1 METFVQLPDSVDDQ
15 QLFQIQTL
23 VAKGNALYHRGS
35 YKEAFDLFSNA
46 INASTA
52 SLKSLSEVGPSGKM
66 LLSNLYN
73 RRAAAANKLR
83 NYEQVVSDSTEMI
96 VLGFQKEKG
105 HVRKGGA
112 LLQLGRAEEARV
124 EYMAALQFNPSNAA
138 YRQFLKEAEEAC
150 GSPSSKDLP
159 MVPAEK
165 SVEEEHQA
173 KIHENLKRG
182 NKVFFAPQP
191 DFIEALGHYDSALR
205 HLDSSDKADNVA
217 AVTRHQ
223 LLSRRAQT
231 LHQLTRFQE
240 AIEDAEQMI
249 KMAPHSEKGYVLKAN
264 AYICLAQHT
273 LEQGVRQMPTPERRQ
288 ILQKHMNALEAA
300 NFA

>member
-1 METFVQLPDSVDDQ
+1 
-15 QLFQIQTL
+15 
-23 VAKGNALYHRGS
+23 
-35 YKEAFDLFSNA
+35 
-46 INASTA
+46 
-52 SLKSLSEVGPSGKM
+52 M

-73 RRAAAANKLR
+73 RRAAAANKLQ
-83 NYEQVVSDSTEMI
+83 NYEQVVSDATEMV

-112 LLQLGRAEEARV
+112 LLQLGKPEDACT
-124 EYMAALQFNPSNAA
+124 EYKAALKCNPSNAA
-138 YRQFLKEAEEAC
+138 YRQFLKEAEDAC
-150 GSPSSKDLP
+150 GCSTTEDLP
-159 MVPAEK
+159 TVPEER
-165 SVEEEHQA
+165 SPEEENQV
-173 KIHENLKRG
+173 KIQENLKRG

-205 HLDSSDKADNVA
+205 HLESGDKADNVA

-249 KMAPHSEKGYVLKAN
+249 KMAPHSEKGYILKAN

-273 LEQGVRQMPTPERRQ
+273 LEQGVRQMPTPERRTV
-288 ILQKHMNALEAA
+288 LQKHMNALEAA